1 MAMSAPSSVSTGSTA
16 KGDWLSDP
24 EFRKALGSYVRRK
37 VRAEDADDVVQ
48 SVLVEALAAPS
59 IPPTV
64 AEFRRWIFAVAR
76 NTIADHYRKR
86 KNTEELGEQG
96 KEHGEFDWIELER
109 WLERLAIRGD
119 DHVQTM
125 QWMAREADGEKLEH
139 IAQSEGLPAP
149 QVRQRVSRLRRFLRK
164 HWQAELALMAAIA
177 ILSLVLARKWE
188 QGQAKPTIVPSPE
201 FIAPDIARGKEA
213 RRRAFEAC
221 DRQEWQPCLE
231 GLDEAKRLDPAGD
244 ATNDVETMRAKVKE
258 AIEKPQVTDPS
269 IPEGAAIPF
278 NDSSKGSIDLP
289 ARKREPRPQKQSKP
303 GPGAPIPA
311 PSAIYDIAPP
321 ESKTGVDAKEPAGS
335 KPSITKNLP
344 K

>member
-1 MAMSAPSSVSTGSTA
+1 MRPWHRGGSNHNCFGAVTLRTVWAIRSSMAMSAPSSVSAGSTA
-16 KGDWLSDP
+16 KGAWLSDP
-24 EFRKALGSYVRRK
+24 EFRRALGSYVRRK

-64 AEFRRWIFAVAR
+64 TEFRRWIFAVAR

-86 KNTEELGEQG
+86 KNTEELGEHG

-109 WLERLAIRGD
+109 WLERLAIRGN

-149 QVRQRVSRLRRFLRK
+149 RVRQRVSRLRRFLRK
-164 HWQAELALMAAIA
+164 HWQAELALIAAIA
-177 ILSLVLARKWE
+177 IVSLVLARKWE
-188 QGQAKPTIVPSPE
+188 RGQTKPTIVPSPE
-201 FIAPDIARGKEA
+201 FIAPEIARGKET

-231 GLDEAKRLDPAGD
+231 SLDEAKRLDPAGD
-244 ATNDVETMRAKVKE
+244 ATPDVQSLREKAKDVL
-258 AIEKPQVTDPS
+258 Q
-269 IPEGAAIPF
+269 
-278 NDSSKGSIDLP
+278 
-289 ARKREPRPQKQSKP
+289 
-303 GPGAPIPA
+303 PA
-311 PSAIYDIAPP
+311 PDAAVRPFETKDISKAAPASTAPKYDNSGGP
-321 ESKTGVDAKEPAGS
+321 KVGG
-335 KPSITKNLP
+335 PSL
-344 K
+344 